1 MIARPR
7 SRTRVLADGREIC
20 RGAAYERRRQQILKR
35 DGRLCVRCGS
45 GYGVQVHHLRKRSVD
60 RDDRPTNLITLCDA
74 CHKAAHQ

>member
-60 RDDRPTNLITLCDA
+60 RDDRPTNLVTLCDA
-74 CHKAAHQ
+74 CHKAEHL